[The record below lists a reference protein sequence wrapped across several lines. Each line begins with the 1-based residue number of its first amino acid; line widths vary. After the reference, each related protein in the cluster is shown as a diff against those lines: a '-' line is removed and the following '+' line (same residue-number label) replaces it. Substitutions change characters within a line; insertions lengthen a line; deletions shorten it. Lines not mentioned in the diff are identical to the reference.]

1 MAILEGIV
9 ITILST
15 AVIGLAGWVYRMGI
29 KVTELEA
36 QKQLLIRLFDER
48 NEALAKLIEAKFDN
62 VSDKFDAVNQRL
74 GRVEKSLNGF
84 LVGH

>member
-15 AVIGLAGWVYRMGI
+15 AVIGLAGWVYRMGT

-48 NEALAKLIEAKFDN
+48 NESLAKLIEAKFDN